1 MWLLVYIPAIAG
13 IWRYR
18 FWGFWKW
25 VVAMF
30 LWQSVADFLF
40 AAGGT
45 LDQPQGDGLITG
57 MVRRASNDGV
67 EVALLGVGFW
77 IVFLIGVVLIV
88 SQMRKAARQPPA
100 HAEVASNVPV
110 LRRIAETGGLTL
122 AIAALMFVSLSAMMS
137 AKPLAATQDAYTLE
151 QEVADAAVEIRRTV
165 PQQID
170 PSTKLVG
177 VRSSG
182 RVLIYDYE
190 LSERGTPEQMRDFFA
205 KNSLARVCADAVMRP
220 EMRRGVTFR
229 YSYMLIG
236 QDAPVEIDVS
246 EAVCAATVGDRSDR
260 TQQ

>member
-40 AAGGT
+40 AASGT

-57 MVRRASNDGV
+57 MVRRATNDGA
-67 EVALLGVGFW
+67 EVGLLGVGFW

-88 SQMRKAARQPPA
+88 SQ
-100 HAEVASNVPV
+100 
-110 LRRIAETGGLTL
+110 
-122 AIAALMFVSLSAMMS
+122 
-137 AKPLAATQDAYTLE
+137 
-151 QEVADAAVEIRRTV
+151 
-165 PQQID
+165 
-170 PSTKLVG
+170 
-177 VRSSG
+177 
-182 RVLIYDYE
+182 
-190 LSERGTPEQMRDFFA
+190 
-205 KNSLARVCADAVMRP
+205 MRP

-246 EAVCAATVGDRSDR
+246 EAVCAATVGDRSDG